1 MAPNTSAITIQRVA
15 QQAWAVANPL
25 G

>member
-15 QQAWAVANPL
+15 QQAWAVDNPL